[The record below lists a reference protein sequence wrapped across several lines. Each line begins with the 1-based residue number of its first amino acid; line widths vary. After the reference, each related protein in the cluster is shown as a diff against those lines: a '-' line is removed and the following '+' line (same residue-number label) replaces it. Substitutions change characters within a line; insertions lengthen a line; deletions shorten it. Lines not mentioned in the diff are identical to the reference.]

1 MARTLDGLTISEAT
15 KRICTDFGIPI
26 VEDSNMRDGEMEL
39 RIGKPVKMV
48 RFMDGVDECVTQVDV
63 DCDFMTGEHTVTVKM
78 ENVRM
83 STEATSR
90 GTVVTLRPDYHRKA

>member
-48 RFMDGVDECVTQVDV
+48 RFMDGVDACATQVDV
-63 DCDFMTGEHTVTVKM
+63 DCDFLSGEHTVTVKL
-78 ENVRM
+78 ENVLVC
-83 STEATSR
+83 TEATTR
-90 GTVVTLRPDYHRKA
+90 GSVMSIRPNYRRKT